1 MCYIK
6 CLGALLLALLLTS
19 CSRKKEALQVVDRF
33 MHCAKDSVDKCKN
46 LYPEFASLKVA
57 LDYEKYAIDLHP
69 ETSGDTVKVKAQL
82 LKRDEFGFKHITH
95 VLFNVLPS
103 DDKQLKIVSS
113 QGLLAY
119 SQQPMLYALAQ
130 KTGAV
135 IPGETDAQLIA
146 KFPVLKEMSK
156 DFLDDFD
163 KMVTVKRTPGSFWMW
178 HYDRLDDSRF
188 HVILEVTIKNNMGVK
203 LRNVVVHAKTLAGVP
218 MCVVTCVGS
227 AKIAELPRGVSTHKV
242 TTYSKK
248 IDDDQP
254 RFGDYVLK
262 SLSVELPADAQL
274 KYVES
279 HKFKGDEYKKYV
291 ANKK

>member
-1 MCYIK
+1 
-6 CLGALLLALLLTS
+6 
-19 CSRKKEALQVVDRF
+19 
-33 MHCAKDSVDKCKN
+33 
-46 LYPEFASLKVA
+46 
-57 LDYEKYAIDLHP
+57 
-69 ETSGDTVKVKAQL
+69 
-82 LKRDEFGFKHITH
+82 
-95 VLFNVLPS
+95 
-103 DDKQLKIVSS
+103 
-113 QGLLAY
+113 
-119 SQQPMLYALAQ
+119 
-130 KTGAV
+130 
-135 IPGETDAQLIA
+135 
-146 KFPVLKEMSK
+146 
-156 DFLDDFD
+156 
-163 KMVTVKRTPGSFWMW
+163 
-178 HYDRLDDSRF
+178 
-188 HVILEVTIKNNMGVK
+188 MGVK

-274 KYVES
+274 KYLEN